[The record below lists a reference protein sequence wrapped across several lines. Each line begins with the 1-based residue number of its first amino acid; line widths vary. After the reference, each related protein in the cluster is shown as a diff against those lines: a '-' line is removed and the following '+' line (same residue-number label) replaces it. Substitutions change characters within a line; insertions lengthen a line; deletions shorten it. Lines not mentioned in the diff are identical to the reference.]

1 MPKIIIGVGIANY
14 PVHSAGNTWAFLNW
28 ALGFRAVG
36 WEVWLVENLKAEKLK
51 DRGGKLV
58 PFEQSANR
66 EYWHNTMRE
75 FGFAGHQTLLVNGES
90 ADREKLLDFAAGCDL
105 FLNLSGLFR
114 DQEVLRRVK
123 KRVYADLDP
132 AFTQI
137 WQEIYNVDMGLANHD
152 VFFTVG
158 PLLNSPQ
165 CRAPK
170 LNREW
175 LPTQWP
181 VNLEYWP
188 FQPAANSEYFTTVT
202 HWYAYGSVEYQG
214 EWYDNKAIEFERLI
228 DLPAHTRAKLEIAGD
243 LLPEHKEYQQYTGQ
257 GWHLSIAAD
266 ISGSWLAYRDYL
278 ANSKGEFSPAK
289 NGYVRSRCGWFSDRS
304 SCYLALGTP
313 VILQE
318 TGWSKVLPA
327 GDGLLA
333 FSDLDSAA
341 LALEIVLSD
350 EVKHRRAARRI
361 AEEYF
366 DAKKVVNRMLDKIG

>member
-28 ALGFRAVG
+28 ALGFRACG
-36 WEVWLVENLKAEKLK
+36 WDVWIVENLKAEKLK
-51 DRGGKLV
+51 DANGN
-58 PFEQSANR
+58 PASFAQSANLAHWR
-66 EYWHNTMRE
+66 KMTNE
-75 FGFAGHQTLLVNGES
+75 FGFADRQTLLVDGQS
-90 ADREKLLDFAAGCDL
+90 PDRDKLLDFAANADL

-114 DQEVLRRVK
+114 DQEILGRVK
-123 KRVYADLDP
+123 CRIYADLDP

-137 WQEIYNVDMGLANHD
+137 WQEIYNVDMGLDNHD

-158 PLLNSPQ
+158 PLINSPQ

-188 FQPAANSEYFTTVT
+188 FQGASKSPYFTTVT

-228 DLPAHTRAKLEIAGD
+228 DLPQHTSAKLEIAGD
-243 LLPEHKEYQQYTGQ
+243 LPTEHEDYKRYSDK
-257 GWHLSIAAD
+257 GWHLSMAAE
-266 ISGSWLAYRDYL
+266 ISESWQSYRQFV

-289 NGYVRSRCGWFSDRS
+289 NGYIRSRCGWFSDRS
-304 SCYLALGTP
+304 SCYLALGCP
-313 VILQE
+313 VVLQE
-318 TGWSKVLPA
+318 TGWSQILPA
-327 GDGLLA
+327 GEGLLA
-333 FSDLDSAA
+333 FSDVDSAA
-341 LALEIVLSD
+341 LALEIILTD
-350 EVKHRRAARRI
+350 EAKHRRAARKI
-361 AEEYF
+361 AEEYL
-366 DAKKVVNRMLDKIG
+366 DAKKVVQRMLDKI